1 MEHKDENSLNDW
13 FEIRIK
19 KEAGERTVDR
29 FVNASSLDAAMNGVQ
44 MLLAGM
50 AAGAGV
56 PVLELMAGMV
66 ARIAAPAIRAEQEGP

>member
-1 MEHKDENSLNDW
+1 MGNRNENSLNDW

-56 PVLELMAGMV
+56 PVLELLAVMT
-66 ARIAAPAIRAEQEGP
+66 ARIAAPAIRAGQEGS